1 VKLRGRICETGRFK
15 ADSGVMD
22 EQSGKSKEKDVMD
35 EWRNW
40 YQKEV
45 DEEIKGVGSRDK
57 VKHNKRSDQL
67 FFRED
72 DFDGRAR
79 VTTKKLKTKPSSSE
93 ETAGAIVR
101 GGVRGGRSET
111 TVKLRG
117 GEDL

>member
-1 VKLRGRICETGRFK
+1 VKAVREEEVKLRGRICETGRFK

-67 FFRED
+67 FLERMISMAEQ
-72 DFDGRAR
+72 
-79 VTTKKLKTKPSSSE
+79 E
-93 ETAGAIVR
+93 
-101 GGVRGGRSET
+101 
-111 TVKLRG
+111 
-117 GEDL
+117 